1 MEVALVKD
9 VSCYVPSFGPMK
21 LQILLEPLN
30 FRIYLIK
37 YYILIK
43 DLSRYVFESPLENKH
58 LKLLFQVPT
67 LIRLCIHDND
77 NDIY

>member
-30 FRIYLIK
+30 YRIYLIK
-37 YYILIK
+37 YYILIIK
-43 DLSRYVFESPLENKH
+43 DLSRYVYESPLENKP

-67 LIRLCIHDND
+67 LI
-77 NDIY
+77 